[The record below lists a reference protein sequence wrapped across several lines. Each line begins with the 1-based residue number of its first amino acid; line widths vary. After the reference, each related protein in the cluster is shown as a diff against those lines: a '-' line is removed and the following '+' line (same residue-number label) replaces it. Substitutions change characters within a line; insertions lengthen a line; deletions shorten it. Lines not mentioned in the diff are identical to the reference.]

1 MSNLDHLN
9 PYVPGA
15 GHPPPFLAGRA
26 EDIEEFRK
34 LLNQVR
40 VVDNVILTGLRGV
53 GKTVLLDQR
62 FKTAAIDAG
71 WMWVGSDLS
80 ESASVT
86 EERLATR
93 IITDLAVATEQI
105 VISEREAFW
114 QVTTSP
120 ARIRLGSSL
129 LSAAYKR
136 SGGLVSDKLKAVLEA
151 AWESIKLH
159 SPANRGVIFAYDE
172 AQNMGDNAKAKE
184 YPLSVLLEVFAS
196 LQKKGL
202 PFMLVLA
209 GLPTLFPKLVET
221 RTYAERMFTT
231 IFLDKLDEDESR
243 EAITKPLEKSA
254 VTFTPGLIKQILRY
268 SGGYPYFIQF
278 ICRETF
284 DVVLQRRQVNN
295 NGTVQLDSGAL
306 VEKLDRDFFQGRWA
320 KLNDRQR
327 DIVTMISQL
336 PNASTEFSVKDV
348 LESPAI
354 DGVKK
359 FSPSHATQ
367 MLNSLNKHG
376 IVYRNRYGKYRF
388 AVPLMADFVKRQGA
402 ICG

>member
-1 MSNLDHLN
+1 MSDGVHLN

-26 EDIEEFRK
+26 QAIEDFRRC
-34 LLNQVR
+34 LSQVR

-62 FKTAAIDAG
+62 FKAIAIDG
-71 WMWVGSDLS
+71 RWMWVGTDLS

-93 IITDLAVATEQI
+93 LLTDLAVATEQI
-105 VISEREAFW
+105 VVSESELFW
-114 QVTTSP
+114 QVTPTPTKVRLTS
-120 ARIRLGSSL
+120 AVL
-129 LSAAYKR
+129 ATAYRKT
-136 SGGLVSDKLKAVLEA
+136 GGLVADKLKVVLEA
-151 AWESIKLH
+151 TWAAIKH
-159 SPANRGVIFAYDE
+159 YMPQNRGVIFAYDE
-172 AQNMGDNAKAKE
+172 AQNMGDNAKANE

-209 GLPTLFPKLVET
+209 GLPTLFPRLVET

-231 IFLDKLDEDESR
+231 IFLDKLSEAESR
-243 EAITKPLEKSA
+243 EAITKPLEDSI
-254 VTFTPGLIKQILRY
+254 VSFGTGLVKQIMSY

-284 DVVLQRRQVNN
+284 DVVLLRLQTSKTD
-295 NGTVQLDSGAL
+295 TVKLNSGAL

-327 DIVTMISQL
+327 DIVTMIARL
-336 PNASTEFSVKDV
+336 PNASSEFSVKEV
-348 LESPAI
+348 VESPPI
-354 DGVKK
+354 PGIKK

-367 MLNSLNKHG
+367 MLNSLNKQG
-376 IVYRNRYGKYRF
+376 IVYRNRYGKYCF
-388 AVPLMADFVKRQGA
+388 AVPLMAEFVKRQD
-402 ICG
+402 IND